1 MILVDD
7 GQQEQFQIER
17 PNLPRSSSSIVTS
30 TSPHSQNLA
39 KGKTN
44 VRAVIFLL
52 LMAVGNWTT
61 SYYFQYLFNQ
71 HASGIHS
78 REGLFHVKTGIEK
91 NALVFMSVMEN
102 NIFIN

>member
-1 MILVDD
+1 
-7 GQQEQFQIER
+7 
-17 PNLPRSSSSIVTS
+17 
-30 TSPHSQNLA
+30 
-39 KGKTN
+39 
-44 VRAVIFLL
+44 
-52 LMAVGNWTT
+52 MAVGNWTT